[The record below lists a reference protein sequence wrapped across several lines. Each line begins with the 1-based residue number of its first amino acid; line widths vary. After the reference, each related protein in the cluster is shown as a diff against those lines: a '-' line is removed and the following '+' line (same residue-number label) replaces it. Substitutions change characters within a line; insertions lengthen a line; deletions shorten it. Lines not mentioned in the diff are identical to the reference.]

1 MQTTASAATYVR
13 ARSNRVEADSRTRLT
28 HPPHAPAYLPAPRC
42 ADPRAKQYVGA
53 RLANSALA
61 LRYKFDLTWRSP
73 TYDSAASAGSG
84 GGGASGGS
92 GGGGGG
98 GGGGGS
104 RVASA
109 VVQLTGVSSLEL
121 RPPWNYRLDLQASV
135 APGPP
140 SAQPHTHPL
149 HAPTPAAPRTGAK

>member
-98 GGGGGS
+98 GGS

-109 VVQLTGVSSLEL
+109 VVQLTGVSSLEI